1 MTKKN
6 KENKID
12 LPIIKENKEIIET
25 SDNLEIGNVIVAPEG
40 VDLEIKVITSEGE
53 FNATI
58 IAEDEF
64 TAGIIEEEIKYE
76 ALEDHYISSNNHN
89 FTFKKGEVYPL
100 STLRNKFGADTFN
113 FMIKCT
119 NLKNSL
125 VEKKV
130 KDIIVSISEDI
141 KVNDKKTLVKG
152 ERISLSN
159 LSKLFNKK
167 ALTGLFKD
175 KKILETK

>member
-6 KENKID
+6 KENKVDPSTID
-12 LPIIKENKEIIET
+12 SLEVGDIATTDEGSE
-25 SDNLEIGNVIVAPEG
+25 LEI
-40 VDLEIKVITSEGE
+40 TS
-53 FNATI
+53 I

-141 KVNDKKTLVKG
+141 KVNDEKTLVKG

-167 ALTGLFKD
+167 ALTSLFKD

>member
-12 LPIIKENKEIIET
+12 SPIIEENKETIET
-25 SDNLEIGNVIVAPEG
+25 SDDLEIGGIIEAPEG
-40 VDLEIKVITSEGE
+40 ADLKIKVITSEGE
-53 FNATI
+53 FNMTI
-58 IAEDEF
+58 IAEDKF
-64 TAGIIEEEIKYE
+64 TANIIEEEIKYE
-76 ALEDHYISSNNHN
+76 VLEDRYISSNYHN
-89 FTFKKGEVYPL
+89 FTFKKGEIYPISIL
-100 STLRNKFGADTFN
+100 ENKFGKDTFN
-113 FMIKCT
+113 YMIKCT
-119 NLKNSL
+119 NLKHSL
-125 VEKKV
+125 VENKV

-141 KVNDKKTLVKG
+141 KVNDEKTLVKG

>member
-6 KENKID
+6 KENKVDSSTID
-12 LPIIKENKEIIET
+12 SLEVGDIATTDEGSE
-25 SDNLEIGNVIVAPEG
+25 LEI
-40 VDLEIKVITSEGE
+40 TS
-53 FNATI
+53 I

-141 KVNDKKTLVKG
+141 KVNDEKTLVKG